1 MQQNIHEQQT
11 GFAIQASWKD
21 GAIELTMGDM
31 RKNAHRLSAQ
41 QARALA
47 CDLIQRAYQAETN
60 MVLKQ
65 RKNHQ

>member
-1 MQQNIHEQQT
+1 MQQIIHVDQT
-11 GFAIQASWKD
+11 GFAIQTSWKD

-31 RKNAHRLSAQ
+31 GKNAHRLSAQ

-60 MVLKQ
+60 LLLKQ
-65 RKNHQ
+65 G